1 MGILEKLRAELVDI
15 IEWLDD
21 DRHTLVW
28 RFPRYHSQIKNG
40 ARLIVRP
47 GQVAIF
53 VHQGTIADV
62 FEPGTHVL
70 ETRNLPIFST
80 LAGWMHGFDSP
91 FKADV
96 YFVATRQVTDL
107 KWGTP
112 NPVILRDASFG
123 PVRVRAFGT
132 YTLRAVDPRRLL
144 GELVGTDSRV
154 DTDELG
160 EVVRAAISSCFADMI
175 ATAEIQIVDLASNY
189 QKLSDR
195 LRAMVVDR
203 VGNEFGVDLPQFHL
217 VNISLP
223 DEVEKALDA
232 RTSMAV
238 IGDLAHFQQYQA
250 GKSIPVAAASPAGG
264 LAAAGVGLGMGMAAA
279 NSLNGLR
286 EPAPAPPTAWHFAEE
301 GKAQGPYSREQL
313 SAAIAAGRVGP
324 LTLVWS
330 AGMAGWAPASQVPA
344 LASLLAVA
352 PPPLPR

>member
-1 MGILEKLRAELVDI
+1 VGILEKLRAEMVDI

-112 NPVILRDASFG
+112 NPVILRDATFG
-123 PVRVRAFGT
+123 PIRVRAFGT
-132 YTLRAVDPRRLL
+132 YTLRANDPRRLL
-144 GELVGTDSRV
+144 AELVGTDSRV

-160 EVVRAAISSCFADMI
+160 EVLRAAISSCFADMI
-175 ATAEIQIVDLASNY
+175 ATADIHIVDLASQY

-195 LRAMVVDR
+195 LRAMVVER
-203 VGNEFGVDLPQFHL
+203 VGIEFGIDLPQFHL

-223 DEVEKALDA
+223 EEVEKALDA

-250 GKSIPVAAASPAGG
+250 GKAIPVAAANPAGG
-264 LAAAGVGLGMGMAAA
+264 LAGAGVGLGMGMAAA
-279 NSLNGLR
+279 GSLNGLR
-286 EPAPAPPTAWHFAEE
+286 ESAPVPPVAWHFAEE
-301 GKAQGPYSREQL
+301 GRAQGPFGKDQL
-313 SAAIAAGRVGP
+313 AAAVAVGRVGP
-324 LTLVWS
+324 STFVWC
-330 AGMAGWAPASQVPA
+330 AGMASWTPASQVPA
-344 LASLLAVA
+344 LAALFAAA